1 MFYKQF
7 LKIIDVID
15 EKFVEEFDFW
25 LATLSAREART
36 ISISAVSSRFGVR
49 YGLAKAIVK
58 FAEDEGILKKR
69 YIVICKNEDCEF
81 YYQDFDSEELIK
93 VLGTTAYCHNC
104 SQEFQISYENTIIVY
119 SKEKEPNIPETL
131 IEKEIAKRVGD
142 IEQKNFCGNF
152 TGADSLGQ
160 DINEIYDLYYKP
172 DESAYEKMKQLQ
184 KSLDGPF
191 TTTKEKGDSLEELA
205 LYLFKMIKNI
215 SGTNKITTYTNQF
228 DCTMRFSET
237 SESFP
242 SVMQYMSPY
251 FIVECKNETEASG
264 KGKTPSNTY
273 FHKLSDIMSSN
284 EAQIG
289 IVFSRGNP
297 SREDINIAR
306 ENYLTCRNSK
316 HQKFLISISN
326 NDLEAIIDK
335 KVNLL
340 KYISFKVD
348 MLTMNAKN
356 GTYEMFEENENK

>member
-7 LKIIDVID
+7 LKITDILD
-15 EKFVEEFDFW
+15 EKFVAEFDFW

-49 YGLAKAIVK
+49 YGLAKGVVK
-58 FAEDEGILKKR
+58 FAESEGILKKR

-81 YYQDFDSEELIK
+81 YYQDFDSEDLIK
-93 VLGTTAYCHNC
+93 VLGTTVYCHNC
-104 SQEFQISYENTIIVY
+104 SHEFQISYENTIIVY

-142 IEQKNFCGNF
+142 IEQKNSGGNF
-152 TGADSLGQ
+152 TGADSLGY

-172 DESAYEKMKQLQ
+172 DESAYEKLRQLQ

-191 TTTKEKGDSLEELA
+191 ATTKEKGDALEDLA
-205 LYLFKMIKNI
+205 LYLFKLIKNI
-215 SGTNKITTYTNQF
+215 SCTNKITTYTNQF
-228 DCTMRFSET
+228 DCTVRFPET

-242 SVMQYMSPY
+242 SVMQHMSPY
-251 FIVECKNETEASG
+251 FIVECKNEVEVSG

-284 EAQIG
+284 EARIG

-297 SREDINIAR
+297 SKEDINIAR
-306 ENYLTCRNSK
+306 ENYLTCRNTN
-316 HQKFLISISN
+316 HQKFLLSISN
-326 NDLEAIIDK
+326 DDLEALIDK

-356 GTYEMFEENENK
+356 GTYEMFEEIENK